1 MAMSMVYTRRLAA
14 GEFKT
19 HWSVHI
25 FFFCFTNLVI
35 NAIWGFVAPQNKP
48 TVRGYDFYLCTV
60 GLSVLLTLQQ
70 SSFVKSM
77 KFNKAG
83 AIGTIIYLSIPVG
96 YALDWFIVGQEFH
109 VLDIVGAAI
118 ITMTNVT
125 IATLRIKGLIL

>member
-1 MAMSMVYTRRLAA
+1 
-14 GEFKT
+14 
-19 HWSVHI
+19 
-25 FFFCFTNLVI
+25 
-35 NAIWGFVAPQNKP
+35 
-48 TVRGYDFYLCTV
+48 
-60 GLSVLLTLQQ
+60 
-70 SSFVKSM
+70 M